1 MEEGLSVQVG
11 DVVMVVEVDLFR
23 GWLRCVP
30 LGDGVHFRY
39 SGWLPSSLLSL
50 VPSSSSF
57 DPKDSK
63 ET

>member
-11 DVVMVVEVDLFR
+11 DLVMVVEVDLFR

-39 SGWLPSSLLSL
+39 SGWLPSSLLI
-50 VPSSSSF
+50 PSSSSRLNQT
-57 DPKDSK
+57 PRK
-63 ET
+63 T